1 MELVLFL
8 ILLGMMGATMWN
20 MWVWQK
26 KLTLM
31 VHALQTQVQDQTFC
45 IQRQRQELESRV
57 LEELYEQC
65 NVLAQFFTPANMM
78 VSQRLVMEE
87 LLSQTTQASDSTHE
101 GGDVGTDVK
110 QVLKQLLDV
119 AAKLSTLQALSS
131 EVTSIHKAINTHMG
145 DFCKLT
151 TIAARTTES
160 HGLLLQINSDLVT
173 KKDVA
178 AEHDRTQGSVNKKLD
193 ELVEKTTVLR
203 VIVDQHR
210 DKIMAQ
216 NKEGHG
222 WTSKLLADVTSLLRG
237 LGPVVPQLKTLNDL
251 VCAGRDASRTAQ
263 DTLSAS
269 SEAVQNCEDRL
280 IRLESMTTGLV
291 DQQNETETTL
301 RAHFE
306 QVMSELPAIQEI
318 LNRLPK
324 LPQRKPPSTDKTQ
337 AAEATASS
345 SNSVPSHPTTPPT
358 TLGPMGMTSQPQQV
372 PTVIPVQLDGSLQ
385 QPQGGIQLRLSEHV
399 GAVAQSAP
407 QPQLLLGGNADR
419 SNNFLI
425 TPIPSQSMSSG
436 DLLRAVLR

>member
-1 MELVLFL
+1 
-8 ILLGMMGATMWN
+8 MWN

-31 VHALQTQVQDQTFC
+31 VHAIQTQIQDQTFC
-45 IQRQRQELESRV
+45 FQRQKQELESKV

-65 NVLAQFFTPANMM
+65 DVLSQFFQPANMV

-87 LLSQTTQASDSTHE
+87 ILAQTGRAADSPPE
-101 GGDVGTDVK
+101 GVDFGDDIK

-119 AAKLSTLQALSS
+119 STKLSALQALST
-131 EVTSIHKAINTHMG
+131 EVSSIHKAINTHMG

-151 TIAARTTES
+151 TIAAKATES
-160 HGLLLQINSDLVT
+160 HGLLLQINGDLVA
-173 KKDVA
+173 KKDIA
-178 AEHDRTQGSVNKKLD
+178 AEHDRTQGSINKKLD

-210 DKIMAQ
+210 DKVMAQ

-237 LGPVVPQLKTLNDL
+237 LGPVVPQLKTLNDM
-251 VCAGRDASRTAQ
+251 VCAGRDASKTAQ
-263 DTLSAS
+263 DNLSAS

-280 IRLESMTTGLV
+280 IRLESMATGIV
-291 DQQNETETTL
+291 DQQNETEATL

-318 LNRLPK
+318 LSRLPK
-324 LPQRKPPSTDKTQ
+324 LPQRKPPSTDKPQT
-337 AAEATASS
+337 AEATASS

-358 TLGPMGMTSQPQQV
+358 TLGPMGMSAQPQQG
-372 PTVIPVQLDGSLQ
+372 PTVIPVQLDGGMQ

-399 GAVAQSAP
+399 GAMTQPAP